1 MKVTFVHPDI
11 MATFSSDAM
20 EPLVFALLAGQTPP
34 HVETV
39 LYDER
44 VERIDFDEPTDLA
57 AITVQTYTAR
67 RAYQIALEYRRR
79 GVPVVMGGYHPTFCP
94 EEALCYADAVVI
106 GDADRIWP
114 QIVRDAEAG
123 QLQPRYRQA
132 GLPPLDG
139 LVVDRSILAG
149 KRYSPVSLVQY
160 GRGCRYACDF
170 CSISAFYGS
179 NLRQRPLDEVVV
191 DIERAGRKH
200 IFLID
205 DNIFVDVPKA
215 KELFEA
221 LIPLGIRWSGQV
233 SIDVV
238 KDREL
243 MRLLERSGCTTAVV
257 GFESLN
263 EENLRQMRK
272 RWNLKYGDYA
282 TSVQILQDHGVM
294 IYGTFVFGYDG
305 DTPDSFDVT
314 LEFAQRSKF
323 WLANFN
329 PLTPMPGAVLD
340 ARLRQEARLLY
351 DRWWIDPAYR
361 YGQATFRPR
370 GMTAQQLTDGC
381 YRARKGFN
389 TLGSIARRAFDRRT
403 QMRDVYRL
411 GLHFASNIVSRRMI
425 EQKQGHPLGDG
436 PLPDVDQLPAM
447 EPPAH
452 PVTKAVH
459 DEAATFE
466 PDYAPISDAELV

>member
-1 MKVTFVHPDI
+1 MKVTFVHPDV
-11 MATFSSDAM
+11 MATRSSDAM
-20 EPLVFALLAGQTPP
+20 EPLVFALLAAQTPP

-67 RAYQIALEYRRR
+67 SAYQIALEYRRR

-94 EEALCYADAVVI
+94 DEALCYADAVVI

-123 QLQPRYRQA
+123 RLRQRYRQT

-139 LVVDRSILAG
+139 LTVDRSIFSG
-149 KRYSPVSLVQY
+149 KRYAPVSLVQY

-179 NLRQRPLDEVVV
+179 NLRQRPLDEVVGE
-191 DIERAGRKH
+191 IERAGRKH

-215 KELFEA
+215 KELFRA

-238 KDREL
+238 KDAEL

-263 EENLRQMRK
+263 EENLRQMKK

-282 TSVQILQDHGVM
+282 TSVRILQDHGVM
-294 IYGTFVFGYDG
+294 IYATFVFGYDG

-314 LEFAQRSKF
+314 LDFAQRSKF

-340 ARLRQEARLLY
+340 ARLRQEGRLLY
-351 DRWWIDPAYR
+351 DRWWVDPEYR

-381 YRARKGFN
+381 YRARRGFN
-389 TLGSIARRAFDRRT
+389 TLGSIARRAFDGRT
-403 QMRDVYRL
+403 QMRDIYRF
-411 GLHFASNIVSRRMI
+411 GLHFSSNIVSRRMI

-436 PLPDVDQLPAM
+436 PLPDTDQLPAM
-447 EPPAH
+447 ESSVY
-452 PVTKAVH
+452 PVTQPGSKSSVANEQGYV
-459 DEAATFE
+459 
-466 PDYAPISDAELV
+466 PAPDAEIV